1 MAAIDFPNS
10 PTLLQTFTSG
20 GRTWTWDGTAWT
32 LFFVDELNQ
41 GTFDGGIVGASVE
54 TETIDGGRIA

>member
-1 MAAIDFPNS
+1 MAAIDFPNN
-10 PTLLQTFTSG
+10 PTLLQTFASG

-32 LFFVDELNQ
+32 LFYVDELNM
-41 GTFDGGIVGASVE
+41 GTFDGGTVGFAE